1 MRSAGIRTLVT
12 LFALFALAFPV
23 PDVAAKT
30 EAGVAELDVAESEA
44 ADAAEVAG
52 ADSTGAAS
60 GDPDE
65 GFEIQGPGDPWEG
78 FNRKI
83 FWFNDKLDIYILRPV
98 AVAWDFVLPDLVQ
111 TGIRNVFQN
120 ARFPIIFLNDML
132 QAKPVQMGEDLGR
145 FVVNTTVGIGGLWD
159 PAKRIG
165 LTGNNEDFGQTLG
178 YWGVPPGP
186 YLVLPILGASNPRDT
201 VGLAADTATMVHP
214 YFLVWYISA
223 ALTTTNLI
231 NTRARYIEEVDE
243 NRASALDFYAFQRNA
258 YMALRE
264 NLVNDYKPTADPQDD
279 DLYFFE
285 DEEDEAEADPADGAA
300 SAADEAPAEGEPGQ
314 APAEGEPGNAPDPGG
329 EANAGG

>member
-12 LFALFALAFPV
+12 ALALFTLA
-23 PDVAAKT
+23 VAAP
-30 EAGVAELDVAESEA
+30 EVA
-44 ADAAEVAG
+44 ADADTGEAEIEVA
-52 ADSTGAAS
+52 DSG
-60 GDPDE
+60 GEPGE

-83 FWFNDKLDIYILRPV
+83 FWFNDKLDIYLLRPI
-98 AVAWDFVLPDLVQ
+98 AVGWDFVLPDLVQ

-120 ARFPIIFLNDML
+120 ARFPIVFLNDLL
-132 QAKPVQMGEDLGR
+132 QAKPVQAGQDLGR

-165 LTGNNEDFGQTLG
+165 LKGNNEDFGQTLG

-186 YLVLPILGASNPRDT
+186 FLVLPILGASNPRDT
-201 VGLAADTATMVHP
+201 VGLAADSATMVHP

-223 ALTTTNLI
+223 AITTTNLI
-231 NTRARYIEEVDE
+231 NTRARYIEEIDE

-264 NLVNDYKPTADPQDD
+264 NLVNDYEPTADPQDD
-279 DLYFFE
+279 DLYYFE
-285 DEEDEAEADPADGAA
+285 DEEESDPAAGEAG
-300 SAADEAPAEGEPGQ
+300 EAPVESEAGEDPAAGEAGEAPVEGEAGED
-314 APAEGEPGNAPDPGG
+314 PATGG
-329 EANAGG
+329 ESNADG

>member
-12 LFALFALAFPV
+12 ALALFTLAAAAPQ
-23 PDVAAKT
+23 VAADSDT
-30 EAGVAELDVAESEA
+30 GEAEIAVVEPAAAESDA
-44 ADAAEVAG
+44 AD
-52 ADSTGAAS
+52 SS
-60 GDPDE
+60 GEPE
-65 GFEIQGPGDPWEG
+65 QGFEIVGPGDPWEG

-83 FWFNDKLDIYILRPV
+83 FWFNDKLDLYLLRPV
-98 AVAWDFVLPDLVQ
+98 AVGWDFVLPDLVQ

-120 ARFPIIFLNDML
+120 ARFPIIFLNDLL
-132 QAKPVQMGEDLGR
+132 QAKPVEAGQDLGR

-186 YLVLPILGASNPRDT
+186 FLVLPILGASNPRDT
-201 VGLAADTATMVHP
+201 VGLAADAATMVHP

-223 ALTTTNLI
+223 AITTTNLI
-231 NTRARYIEEVDE
+231 NTRARYIEEIDE

-264 NLVNDYKPTADPQDD
+264 NLVNDYQPSADPQDD
-279 DLYFFE
+279 DLYYFE
-285 DEEDEAEADPADGAA
+285 DEEEDDPAAGTAVEA
-300 SAADEAPAEGEPGQ
+300 GEEPVAGETPVADEAGETPAQGE
-314 APAEGEPGNAPDPGG
+314 AGEDSEAGG
-329 EANAGG
+329 EANANE